1 MFSYLGPKD
10 NITFVVLRKGW
21 AKLTDC
27 ESRTLEEGGELVFE
41 VSIGFLLCGNLSLH
55 YRCTKPSE
63 ISLGKK
69 KKILIFLKSQTELLL
84 SRSDVLASE
93 SLSFEASL
101 F

>member
-10 NITFVVLRKGW
+10 NITCVVLRKGW

-63 ISLGKK
+63 NSLGK

>member
-10 NITFVVLRKGW
+10 NITFVVLWKGW
-21 AKLTDC
+21 ARLTDC
-27 ESRTLEEGGELVFE
+27 ESRTLEEGGELMLE
-41 VSIGFLLCGNLSLH
+41 VSIGFPLCGNLLLH
-55 YRCTKPSE
+55 YTCTKPSE

-69 KKILIFLKSQTELLL
+69 KILIVFKSQTELLL
-84 SRSDVLASE
+84 SGSDVLTSE

>member
-1 MFSYLGPKD
+1 MFSYFGPKE
-10 NITFVVLRKGW
+10 NITFVVLLKGW

-27 ESRTLEEGGELVFE
+27 ESRTLEEGGELGFE
-41 VSIGFLLCGNLSLH
+41 VSIGFPLCGNLSLH
-55 YRCTKPSE
+55 YRCAKPPE
-63 ISLGKK
+63 ISFGG